1 MPNRLFEV
9 NVAGAEADS
18 NFLDGLLCLL
28 LEAEF
33 LFEMGN
39 FSQTAIFGVILD
51 PVILNWFY
59 FFKA

>member
-1 MPNRLFEV
+1 M
-9 NVAGAEADS
+9 AGAEADS